1 MNTPPTPTRGTHPL
15 RLTAPLYAYAA
26 LSEFVLL
33 YPLYALLFQDT
44 GLSLTQI
51 SSLFLLWSLSSLLA
65 SLPAGAWADVVPRR
79 HLLALAPLLA
89 ATAFSLWLL
98 WPAYP
103 TFALGFVLWGAG
115 GALASGSLEALV
127 YTELAHHHATDR
139 YAPTMGVTRALNVA
153 AVGAATLLAVP
164 VMAHGGYP
172 AIGASSVAACLLC
185 ALCALALPEHRTP
198 TSTTTDPPTP
208 SGYLRALREGL
219 AEARTS
225 HRVRGAIVLVIVVN
239 CFWEL
244 LEEYVP
250 LLASHAGV
258 PTTTVPLVVLVIWL
272 FITFGGL
279 LAGTVAR
286 MPTRAFAALLGLAA
300 PAIAVGALRA
310 DPVGWALLGAGLA
323 VCQAASVV
331 ADARLQHR
339 ITGPSRAT
347 VTSLAALGTDA
358 SHTLA
363 YLLYAGAFA
372 LGGHGPAFALLAAP
386 YLVAA
391 LILGLTPNTPTPPH
405 PTMSPAHRTE
415 PDPQPST
422 AHPTPT
428 ISNRH
433 QPQKHR
439 EHKSHIHAP
448 QRTLR

>member
-1 MNTPPTPTRGTHPL
+1 MNTPATRTRKANLL
-15 RLTAPLYAYAA
+15 RLTTPLYAYAA

-115 GALASGSLEALV
+115 GALASGALEALV
-127 YTELAHHHATDR
+127 YTELAHHDATDR
-139 YAPTMGVTRALNVA
+139 YATTMGVTRALDVA

-172 AIGASSVAACLLC
+172 AIGAGSVAACLLC
-185 ALCALALPEHRTP
+185 AVCALTLPEHRT
-198 TSTTTDPPTP
+198 TTNTTTTTPAP
-208 SGYLRALREGL
+208 SGYLAALREGL
-219 AEARTS
+219 TEARNS
-225 HRVRGAIVLVIVVN
+225 RRVRGAIVMVIVVS

-244 LEEYVP
+244 LEEYIP

-258 PTTTVPLVVLVIWL
+258 PPTTVPLVVLVVWL
-272 FITFGGL
+272 FITLGGL

-286 MPTRAFAALLGLAA
+286 MPTRVFAALLGLAA
-300 PAIAVGALRA
+300 PAIAVGALLA
-310 DPVGWALLGAGLA
+310 DPLGWALLGAGLA

-331 ADARLQHR
+331 ADAHLQHR

-347 VTSLAALGTDA
+347 VTSLAGLGTDA
-358 SHTLA
+358 THTLA
-363 YLLYAGAFA
+363 YLVYAGVFA
-372 LGGHGPAFALLAAP
+372 LGGHDLAFALLATP
-386 YLVAA
+386 YLAVALA
-391 LILGLTPNTPTPPH
+391 LGLTPTTRTPT
-405 PTMSPAHRTE
+405 T
-415 PDPQPST
+415 
-422 AHPTPT
+422 TP
-428 ISNRH
+428 
-433 QPQKHR
+433 
-439 EHKSHIHAP
+439 
-448 QRTLR
+448 